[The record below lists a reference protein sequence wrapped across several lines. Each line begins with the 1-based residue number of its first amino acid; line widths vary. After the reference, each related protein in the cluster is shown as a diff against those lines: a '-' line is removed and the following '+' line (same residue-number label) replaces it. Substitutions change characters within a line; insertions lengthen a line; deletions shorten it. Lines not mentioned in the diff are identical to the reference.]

1 VARTDRTP
9 RGIENAVALLSSLH
23 QGHTTKERVSSLL
36 MLALGVDENGLSPL
50 QRELLMLLH
59 RGGPLRHEHLALE
72 LGLESDHVRTELEGP
87 LLRGRFIM
95 MRGAARARE
104 LTDVGRTAIAPYL
117 DESDLDSEANPAT
130 DREEEDEAPAN
141 RVEDRAANTDDG
153 GVHEN
158 AGSDGGG
165 DGAGTGPT

>member
-1 VARTDRTP
+1 
-9 RGIENAVALLSSLH
+9 
-23 QGHTTKERVSSLL
+23 
-36 MLALGVDENGLSPL
+36 
-50 QRELLMLLH
+50 
-59 RGGPLRHEHLALE
+59 
-72 LGLESDHVRTELEGP
+72 
-87 LLRGRFIM
+87 M